1 MNQNCRAGAG
11 PRLAAL
17 LFGLPLAVALV
28 ATFLSTPALAHE
40 FGVGKDAY
48 EDFLSGNQAVFV
60 DFPVV
65 LGVIAA
71 GLFVSIWRLDGFPTV
86 WLAYIAGLVVG
97 AGLAFALAI
106 PPALPMFVIVIFV
119 GLLGALA
126 PDLSTRMMQGIYF
139 VIGLV
144 LTNAVLSG
152 HTIDEIPAFSYVGIA
167 FALNLGVSACAAI
180 VYRSRTNLSYDWVM
194 IVWRAGSSWL
204 VAIAVMGIAL
214 MLGAT
219 GS

>member
-1 MNQNCRAGAG
+1 MNQACRAGAKQR
-11 PRLAAL
+11 PAAL
-17 LFGLPLAVALV
+17 LFGLPLAIAL
-28 ATFLSTPALAHE
+28 ASAFLPTPALAHE

-71 GLFVSIWRLDGFPTV
+71 GLFVSIWRADGFPTV
-86 WLAYIAGLVVG
+86 WLPYLAGLVAG
-97 AGLAFALAI
+97 AVLAFALAI
-106 PPALPMFVIVIFV
+106 PPALPMFVTVIFV

-139 VIGLV
+139 VVGMV

-167 FALNLGVSACAAI
+167 FALNFGVSACAAI
-180 VYRSRTNLSYDWVM
+180 VYQSREKLSYDWVM

-214 MLGAT
+214 MLRST
-219 GS
+219 GG